1 MPDLIFIH
9 RTTFCGNLGYRFD
22 ADQVE
27 LQADIAGPCGW
38 PAQSQWAL
46 QLWADETVK
55 VAELPLGQLEA
66 DAQGLLRV
74 SGIAPAQPPAGD
86 DFHRMSLKLVSGQPG
101 DYAELHDQQTF
112 GLLQSFAQPRLLGAV
127 SCQSSGEE
135 MTIEIESIRNPRA
148 PGNLSG
154 TLALELWALDAPY
167 AGTSW
172 SGTPV
177 ASLVIGCLDGQAS
190 LEHNR
195 FVVHAAPWPADREL
209 TLMLREW
216 TSAGYVTRDYRL
228 LEQPALT
235 APVLPVQE
243 LEPVPSAEPAQ
254 ESAPVPVAVATT
266 APVQAVAV
274 AATAVESEAAPTVQL
289 PAVQAQSS
297 ARRVSINRASAT
309 QIRSLQGI
317 GHKMAE
323 SIIAKRPYRSVND
336 LLRVK
341 GIGMK
346 RLEQLR
352 AQLEL

>member
-1 MPDLIFIH
+1 MSDLISTL

-38 PAQSQWAL
+38 PAQGQWAL

-55 VAELPLGQLEA
+55 VAELPLGQLED

-127 SCQSSGEE
+127 ACHASDEGLA
-135 MTIEIESIRNPRA
+135 IEVESIRNPRA

-190 LEHNR
+190 LERNR
-195 FVVHAAPWPADREL
+195 FVVHAAPWPADSEL

-235 APVLPVQE
+235 TAAAA
-243 LEPVPSAEPAQ
+243 EPVAAVPAAELAQ
-254 ESAPVPVAVATT
+254 ASVPVAT
-266 APVQAVAV
+266 AAPAQAVT
-274 AATAVESEAAPTVQL
+274 AATAVDSEPAQTRQL
-289 PAVQAQSS
+289 PSTKAQAS
-297 ARRVSINRASAT
+297 AQRVSINRASAAS
-309 QIRSLQGI
+309 ISSLKGI
-317 GHKMAE
+317 SDKVAA
-323 SIIAKRPYRSVND
+323 SIVAHRPYSSLDD
-336 LLRVK
+336 LLRAK
-341 GIGMK
+341 GIGIK

>member
-1 MPDLIFIH
+1 MPDLISIH

-38 PAQSQWAL
+38 SNQGQWAL

-55 VAELPLGQLEA
+55 VAELPIDRPEPDQ
-66 DAQGLLRV
+66 QGLLRV
-74 SGIAPAQPPAGD
+74 SGVAPAQPPAGD

-101 DYAELHDQQTF
+101 YYAELHDQQTF
-112 GLLQSFAQPRLLGAV
+112 GLLQSFAQPRLAGTVAGHWSDEGL
-127 SCQSSGEE
+127 
-135 MTIEIESIRNPRA
+135 TIEVESIRNPRA

-167 AGTSW
+167 AGASW

-190 LEHNR
+190 LERNR
-195 FVVHAAPWPADREL
+195 FVVHAAPCPADSEL

-216 TSAGYVTRDYRL
+216 TNTGYVTRDYRL
-228 LEQPALT
+228 LEQPA
-235 APVLPVQE
+235 Q
-243 LEPVPSAEPAQ
+243 
-254 ESAPVPVAVATT
+254 AVAT
-266 APVQAVAV
+266 AP
-274 AATAVESEAAPTVQL
+274 TAVESEAAQTRQL
-289 PAVQAQSS
+289 PSAKAQAS
-297 ARRVSINRASAT
+297 AQRVSINRASAAR
-309 QIRSLQGI
+309 ISSLKGI
-317 GHKMAE
+317 SDKVAA
-323 SIIAKRPYRSVND
+323 SIVAHRPYRSLDD
-336 LLRVK
+336 LLRAK
-341 GIGMK
+341 GIGIK

>member
-1 MPDLIFIH
+1 MSDLISMP

-27 LQADIAGPCGW
+27 LQADIAGPSGW
-38 PAQSQWAL
+38 LDQGQWAL
-46 QLWADETVK
+46 QLWADEIVK
-55 VAELPLGQLEA
+55 VAELPLDLLNPDE
-66 DAQGLLRV
+66 QGLLRV
-74 SGIAPAQPPAGD
+74 SGVAPAQPPAGD

-101 DYAELHDQQTF
+101 DYAELHDQQIF
-112 GLLQSFAQPRLLGAV
+112 GLLQSFAQPRLLGTV
-127 SCQSSGEE
+127 DCHSSDDGLV
-135 MTIEIESIRNPRA
+135 IEVESIRNPRA
-148 PGNLSG
+148 AGNLSG

-190 LEHNR
+190 LERKR
-195 FVVHAAPWPADREL
+195 FVVHAAPWPADSEL

-216 TSAGYVTRDYRL
+216 TNTGYVTRDYRL
-228 LEQPALT
+228 LEQPALAAPVAAPEPKPVPAAAPAQTVAT
-235 APVLPVQE
+235 AP
-243 LEPVPSAEPAQ
+243 
-254 ESAPVPVAVATT
+254 
-266 APVQAVAV
+266 
-274 AATAVESEAAPTVQL
+274 TAVESEGARTVQL
-289 PAVQAQSS
+289 PAAKAQTS
-297 ARRVSINRASAT
+297 ARRVSINRASAI

-323 SIIAKRPYRSVND
+323 SIIAKRPYTSVND

>member
-1 MPDLIFIH
+1 MPDLISIH

-38 PAQSQWAL
+38 PTQGQWAL

-55 VAELPLGQLEA
+55 VAELPLGQFEA

-74 SGIAPAQPPAGD
+74 SGIATAQPPAGD

-135 MTIEIESIRNPRA
+135 MTIEVESIRNPRA
-148 PGNLSG
+148 AGNLSG

-190 LEHNR
+190 LERNR
-195 FVVHAAPWPADREL
+195 FVVHAAPWPAGNEL

-235 APVLPVQE
+235 APVPAPEPEPAAELAQE
-243 LEPVPSAEPAQ
+243 PAPATTAAPAQADAVAPTAVDSEPAQ
-254 ESAPVPVAVATT
+254 SVPSPSAKA
-266 APVQAVAV
+266 
-274 AATAVESEAAPTVQL
+274 EA
-289 PAVQAQSS
+289 SS
-297 ARRVSINRASAT
+297 AQRVSINRASAAR
-309 QIRSLQGI
+309 ISSLKGI
-317 GHKMAE
+317 SDKVAA
-323 SIIAKRPYRSVND
+323 SIVAHRPYSSLDD
-336 LLRVK
+336 LLRAK
-341 GIGMK
+341 GIGIK
-346 RLEQLR
+346 RLELLR

>member
-1 MPDLIFIH
+1 MFG
-9 RTTFCGNLGYRFD
+9 RTYRFD

-38 PAQSQWAL
+38 PAQGQWAL

-55 VAELPLGQLEA
+55 VAELPLGQFEA

-74 SGIAPAQPPAGD
+74 NGIATAQPPAGD

-127 SCQSSGEE
+127 ACHASDEGLA
-135 MTIEIESIRNPRA
+135 IEVESIRNPRA

-190 LEHNR
+190 LERNR
-195 FVVHAAPWPADREL
+195 FVVHAAPWPAGNEL

-216 TSAGYVTRDYRL
+216 TTAGYVTRDYRL

-235 APVLPVQE
+235 APASPVQE
-243 LEPVPSAEPAQ
+243 LEPVPAAEPAQ
-254 ESAPVPVAVATT
+254 ESAPVPVAT
-266 APVQAVAV
+266 AAPAQAVAV
-274 AATAVESEAAPTVQL
+274 APTAVDSEP
-289 PAVQAQSS
+289 AQSVPGPS
-297 ARRVSINRASAT
+297 AKAEASSSAQRVSINRASAAR
-309 QIRSLQGI
+309 ISSLRGI
-317 GHKMAE
+317 SDKVAA
-323 SIIAKRPYRSVND
+323 SIVAHRPYSSLDD
-336 LLRVK
+336 LLRAK
-341 GIGMK
+341 GIGIK
-346 RLEQLR
+346 RLELLR

>member
-1 MPDLIFIH
+1 MSDLISTL

-38 PAQSQWAL
+38 PAQGQWAL

-55 VAELPLGQLEA
+55 VAELPLGQLED

-127 SCQSSGEE
+127 ACHASDEGLA
-135 MTIEIESIRNPRA
+135 IEVESIRNPRA

-190 LEHNR
+190 LERNR
-195 FVVHAAPWPADREL
+195 FVVHAAPWPADSEL

-235 APVLPVQE
+235 APVAPAP
-243 LEPVPSAEPAQ
+243 EPVPAAAPEQ
-254 ESAPVPVAVATT
+254 ESAPVP
-266 APVQAVAV
+266 
-274 AATAVESEAAPTVQL
+274 AATVTPAQAAAIVPAAIDSE
-289 PAVQAQSS
+289 PAQTRQRPSAKAKTSAQ
-297 ARRVSINRASAT
+297 RVSINRASAT

-323 SIIAKRPYRSVND
+323 SIIAQRPYRSIND

>member
-1 MPDLIFIH
+1 MPDLISIH

-127 SCQSSGEE
+127 TCQSSGEE
-135 MTIEIESIRNPRA
+135 MTIEVESIRNPRA

-216 TSAGYVTRDYRL
+216 TAAGYVTRDYRL
-228 LEQPALT
+228 LEQPVLT
-235 APVLPVQE
+235 APVPPAQE
-243 LEPVPSAEPAQ
+243 LEPVPAAEPAQ
-254 ESAPVPVAVATT
+254 ESAPVAVAT
-266 APVQAVAV
+266 
-274 AATAVESEAAPTVQL
+274 AAPAQAAEVIPAAIDSEPAQARQL
-289 PAVQAQSS
+289 RS
-297 ARRVSINRASAT
+297 AKAEASTQRVSINRASAT

>member
-1 MPDLIFIH
+1 MPDLISIH

-127 SCQSSGEE
+127 TCQSSGEE
-135 MTIEIESIRNPRA
+135 MTIEVESIRNPRA

-167 AGTSW
+167 AGTS
-172 SGTPV
+172 
-177 ASLVIGCLDGQAS
+177 
-190 LEHNR
+190 
-195 FVVHAAPWPADREL
+195 
-209 TLMLREW
+209 
-216 TSAGYVTRDYRL
+216 
-228 LEQPALT
+228 
-235 APVLPVQE
+235 
-243 LEPVPSAEPAQ
+243 
-254 ESAPVPVAVATT
+254 
-266 APVQAVAV
+266 
-274 AATAVESEAAPTVQL
+274 
-289 PAVQAQSS
+289 
-297 ARRVSINRASAT
+297 
-309 QIRSLQGI
+309 
-317 GHKMAE
+317 
-323 SIIAKRPYRSVND
+323 
-336 LLRVK
+336 
-341 GIGMK
+341 
-346 RLEQLR
+346 
-352 AQLEL
+352 

>member
-1 MPDLIFIH
+1 MP

-38 PAQSQWAL
+38 PTQGQWAL

-74 SGIAPAQPPAGD
+74 SGIAAAQPPAGD

-135 MTIEIESIRNPRA
+135 MTIEVESIRNPRA
-148 PGNLSG
+148 AGNLSG

-190 LEHNR
+190 LERNR

-228 LEQPALT
+228 LEQPALA
-235 APVLPVQE
+235 APVAPVQE
-243 LEPVPSAEPAQ
+243 LEPVPAAEPAQ
-254 ESAPVPVAVATT
+254 ESVPVAVAVAVEVEVAT
-266 APVQAVAV
+266 AAPAQAVAV
-274 AATAVESEAAPTVQL
+274 AATAVDSEP
-289 PAVQAQSS
+289 AQSVPSPS
-297 ARRVSINRASAT
+297 AKAEASAQRVSINRASAAR
-309 QIRSLQGI
+309 ISSLKGI
-317 GHKMAE
+317 SDKVAA
-323 SIIAKRPYRSVND
+323 SIVAHRPYSSLDD
-336 LLRVK
+336 LLRAK
-341 GIGMK
+341 GIGIK

>member
-1 MPDLIFIH
+1 MP

-38 PAQSQWAL
+38 PTQGQWAL

-74 SGIAPAQPPAGD
+74 SGIAAAQPPAGD

-135 MTIEIESIRNPRA
+135 MTIEVESIRNPRA
-148 PGNLSG
+148 AGNLSG

-190 LEHNR
+190 LERNR

-228 LEQPALT
+228 LEQPAL
-235 APVLPVQE
+235 AAPVQE
-243 LEPVPSAEPAQ
+243 LEPVPAAEPAQ
-254 ESAPVPVAVATT
+254 ESVPVPVPVPVAT
-266 APVQAVAV
+266 AAPAQAVAV
-274 AATAVESEAAPTVQL
+274 AATAVDSEP
-289 PAVQAQSS
+289 AQSVPSPS
-297 ARRVSINRASAT
+297 AKAEASAQRVSINRASAAR
-309 QIRSLQGI
+309 ISSLKGI
-317 GHKMAE
+317 SDKVAA
-323 SIIAKRPYRSVND
+323 SIVAHRPYSSLDD
-336 LLRVK
+336 LLRAK
-341 GIGMK
+341 GIGIK

>member
-1 MPDLIFIH
+1 MP
-9 RTTFCGNLGYRFD
+9 RTTFCGNLSYRFD

-27 LQADIAGPCGW
+27 LQADIAGPPGW
-38 PAQSQWAL
+38 SGQGQWAL
-46 QLWADETVK
+46 QLWADDTVK
-55 VAELPLGQLEA
+55 VAELPLGLLEA
-66 DAQGLLRV
+66 DEQGLLRV
-74 SGIAPAQPPAGD
+74 SGLATAQPPAGD
-86 DFHRMSLKLVSGQPG
+86 NFHRMSLKLVSGQPG
-101 DYAELHDQQTF
+101 DYAELYDQQAF
-112 GLLQSFAQPRLLGAV
+112 GLLQGFAQPRLLGAV
-127 SCQSSGEE
+127 DCQSNDEGL
-135 MTIEIESIRNPRA
+135 TIEVESIRNPRA

-167 AGTSW
+167 AGGSW

-195 FVVHAAPWPADREL
+195 FLVHAAPWPANSEL

-216 TSAGYVTRDYRL
+216 TAAGYVTRDYRL
-228 LEQPALT
+228 LEQPAQA
-235 APVLPVQE
+235 APVAPAP
-243 LEPVPSAEPAQ
+243 EPVPAAAPEA
-254 ESAPVPVAVATT
+254 ESAPVP
-266 APVQAVAV
+266 
-274 AATAVESEAAPTVQL
+274 AATATPAQAGVPAAIDSEPAQARQL
-289 PAVQAQSS
+289 PSAKARTSAQ
-297 ARRVSINRASAT
+297 RVSINRASAS

-323 SIIAKRPYRSVND
+323 SIIAQRPYRSIND

>member
-1 MPDLIFIH
+1 MP
-9 RTTFCGNLGYRFD
+9 RTTFCGNLSYRFD

-27 LQADIAGPCGW
+27 LQADIAGPPGW
-38 PAQSQWAL
+38 SGQSQWAL
-46 QLWADETVK
+46 QLWADDTVK
-55 VAELPLGQLEA
+55 VAELPLGLFEA
-66 DAQGLLRV
+66 DEQGLLRV
-74 SGIAPAQPPAGD
+74 SGLATAQPPAGD
-86 DFHRMSLKLVSGQPG
+86 NFHRMSLKLVSGQPG
-101 DYAELHDQQTF
+101 DYAELHDQQAF
-112 GLLQSFAQPRLLGAV
+112 GLLQGFAQPRLLGAV
-127 SCQSSGEE
+127 DCQSNDEGL
-135 MTIEIESIRNPRA
+135 TIEVESIRNPRA

-167 AGTSW
+167 AGGSW

-195 FVVHAAPWPADREL
+195 FLVHAAPWPANSEL

-216 TSAGYVTRDYRL
+216 TAAGYVTRDYRL
-228 LEQPALT
+228 LEQPAQA
-235 APVLPVQE
+235 APVAPGP
-243 LEPVPSAEPAQ
+243 EPVPAAAPEA
-254 ESAPVPVAVATT
+254 ESAPVP
-266 APVQAVAV
+266 
-274 AATAVESEAAPTVQL
+274 AATATPAQAAVPAAIDSEPAQARQLRSAKVEASAP
-289 PAVQAQSS
+289 
-297 ARRVSINRASAT
+297 RVSINRASAS

-323 SIIAKRPYRSVND
+323 SIIAQRPYRSIND